1 MICLYLLSWQFFASG
16 LAQNGEDHQGFDGFL
31 VPDIVEEVTRAR
43 KLVSLRYQ
51 LNMHI
56 YVLKGLEG
64 APCHMLLF
72 IATSALKCYI

>member
-51 LNMHI
+51 LNMHM
-56 YVLKGLEG
+56 Y
-64 APCHMLLF
+64 
-72 IATSALKCYI
+72 